1 MSGVD
6 ERSASSLARQQA
18 REQGR
23 QEGRHEG
30 RHEGKQEVLR
40 AMRAALS
47 EMLRRRGWVPAPQE
61 QARLE
66 GCEEL
71 ETLQRWILQ
80 VMSATTVSD
89 VLR

>member
-23 QEGRHEG
+23 QEGI
-30 RHEGKQEVLR
+30 QEVRQETLR
-40 AMRAALS
+40 AMRAMLS

-66 GCEEL
+66 GCEDL

-89 VLR
+89 ALR